1 MCKTLTRDNFC
12 ATQNDHLSFAFSF
25 SFSQVRELV
34 TGSENCPYDWVRLYD
49 GVDEYSPLIGH
60 FCGIGSFPR
69 FMMILIGLI
78 QSCHKV
84 IVNLL
89 QVNNRNF
96 KQALPRVYIIPCRT
110 PLKHWLWLQVNI
122 RSSLYKQCIHQTH
135 IPWNCWSQGN
145 QRSRH
150 WEKRSEWILPPSLYF
165 TFWKITFTHVSN
177 GDLYHN
183 DYVL

>member
-122 RSSLYKQCIHQTH
+122 RSSLYKQCIHQTKAT
-135 IPWNCWSQGN
+135 ISLEIVDRRVTSVPGTG
-145 QRSRH
+145 RSALNGSCH
-150 WEKRSEWILPPSLYF
+150 QVCISPFEK
-165 TFWKITFTHVSN
+165 
-177 GDLYHN
+177 
-183 DYVL
+183 